1 MEGTTGKR
9 IHKMK
14 TDAETWQMPSGSDL
28 AFWRLGR
35 IFNALSRR
43 YKKED
48 EKKGG
53 ERTGSGYRA
62 VIDFLI

>member
-1 MEGTTGKR
+1 
-9 IHKMK
+9 MK